1 MWNVFEDKFIHN
13 EIEECVVLIVMGVIR
28 EEYAPLEARE
38 LYALLTPTEIA
49 EIERRLKK

>member
-13 EIEECVVLIVMGVIR
+13 EIEECVVLIVMGIIC
-28 EEYAPLEARE
+28 EEYAPLEARK

-49 EIERRLKK
+49 EIERRLSK